1 MSFALA
7 LPGTTTR
14 IPLSFSAFTA
24 ARSRRRRRD
33 LFFSSSTTTF
43 AMSSNPITPSPP
55 QLQHQHQHQQESSS
69 SSSSSSSAA
78 AAVDAATRY
87 HNRTKHSLTG
97 GYARGP
103 RGLDWANQPN
113 PFLRFLSSP
122 LLPLLHSPPEPHD
135 DSPLYHSV
143 FSSSLP
149 PPQPF
154 SHASISRLLY
164 DSLSLS
170 AWKSTGLSTWSLR
183 VNPSSG
189 NLHPTESHLLSPPLP
204 LSQQQPSSPPPFS
217 SSSFL
222 AHYSPKDHSLE
233 LRASISPPDLP
244 LHRSLLLAFSSI
256 LWREAWK
263 YGERAF
269 RYCNHDV
276 GHALAAA
283 AVSAATLGWD
293 VCLLDGLGHDDLH
306 RLLGLDRS
314 NPPPPDRLPDRLVR
328 GRLPWVES
336 QHPDCALLIFPFGET
351 PPSVDYAELAL
362 ALSRLPAMEWLGKP
376 NSLSKDHV
384 CWDVIYKTAEAVKKP
399 PTYGEGFS
407 VNPFH
412 RSPLISPDLYKD
424 MTVRQVVRKRR
435 SAVDMDGVHVLEKD
449 TFYQILLHC
458 LPSGELGLGEKQGK
472 QFALP
477 FRVLTWDAEVH
488 AALFVHRV
496 RDLPKGLY
504 FLVRNEEH
512 LDRLKSAMR
521 SEFEWERPEGCPAGL
536 PLYRL
541 ARGDC
546 RELAKQLSCHQD
558 IASDGC
564 FSLGM
569 VARFEPVLHEKGAWM
584 YPRLFW
590 ETGVLGQVLYLEAH
604 AVGISA
610 TGIGCYFDDDVHE
623 VLGLQGLEFQSLYHF
638 TIGSP
643 VLDKRILSLPAYPGP
658 GIDA

>member
-1 MSFALA
+1 MFFA
-7 LPGTTTR
+7 LPGTTSR

-24 ARSRRRRRD
+24 ARRRRRRD
-33 LFFSSSTTTF
+33 LFSSSSTTTL
-43 AMSSNPITPSPP
+43 AMSSNPINPSPP
-55 QLQHQHQHQQESSS
+55 QLQHQQQQESSS
-69 SSSSSSSAA
+69 SSSSA
-78 AAVDAATRY
+78 AAVDAATHY

-97 GYARGP
+97 GSARGP

-113 PFLRFLSSP
+113 PFLRFLSTP

-135 DSPLYHSV
+135 DSPPYHSV
-143 FSSSLP
+143 FSSSFP

-222 AHYSPKDHSLE
+222 AHYSPNDHSLE
-233 LRASISPPDLP
+233 LRASISLPDLP

-314 NPPPPDRLPDRLVR
+314 NPPPPDRLPDRPVR
-328 GRLPWVES
+328 GRLPWIES

-449 TFYQILLHC
+449 AFYQILLHC
-458 LPSGELGLGEKQGK
+458 LPSGELGLGEKQGQ
-472 QFALP
+472 QFTLP

-569 VARFEPVLHEKGAWM
+569 VARFEPVLREKGAWM

-604 AVGISA
+604 AVGLSA
-610 TGIGCYFDDDVHE
+610 TGIGCYFDDDGM
-623 VLGLQGLEFQSLYHF
+623 VLVTF
-638 TIGSP
+638 I
-643 VLDKRILSLPAYPGP
+643 
-658 GIDA
+658 

>member
-1 MSFALA
+1 MHSGRFPAFS
-7 LPGTTTR
+7 LP
-14 IPLSFSAFTA
+14 TA
-24 ARSRRRRRD
+24 AARGGRKGVV
-33 LFFSSSTTTF
+33 
-43 AMSSNPITPSPP
+43 AMSSTSTPSNR
-55 QLQHQHQHQQESSS
+55 QGLREEAETDSSS
-69 SSSSSSSAA
+69 LSSSFAT
-78 AAVDAATRY
+78 AAVYY
-87 HNRTKHSLTG
+87 HNRTKHSLTE

-113 PFLRFLSSP
+113 PFLRFLGSP
-122 LLPLLHSPPEPHD
+122 VLPLLHLPPQPG
-135 DSPLYHSV
+135 DSPLYRSL
-143 FSSSLP
+143 FSSFP

-154 SHASISRLLY
+154 AHDSVSRLLY

-189 NLHPTESHLLSPPLP
+189 NLHPTESHLLSPPIP
-204 LSQQQPSSPPPFS
+204 FPESQKGASFPFS
-217 SSSFL
+217 SSPFL
-222 AHYSPKDHSLE
+222 AHYSPKDHSLQ
-233 LRASISPPDLP
+233 LRASVELPGLP
-244 LHRSLLLAFSSI
+244 LDGRFLILAFSSI
-256 LWREAWK
+256 IWREAWK

-283 AVSAATLGWD
+283 AISAASLGWD
-293 VCLLDGLGHDDLH
+293 ARLLDGLGHDDLG
-306 RLLGLDRS
+306 RFLGLDRS
-314 NPPPPDRLPDRLVR
+314 DSLPPDPLPDCPTR
-328 GRLPWVES
+328 GRLPWVEA
-336 QHPDCALLIFPFGET
+336 QHPDCALLIFPFAET
-351 PPSVDYAELAL
+351 PPSVDYAAL
-362 ALSRLPAMEWLGKP
+362 ASSFSRFPSLSWLGKP

-399 PTYGEGFS
+399 PTYAAGFS

-412 RSPLISPDLYKD
+412 KSALISPDVYKD
-424 MTVRQVVRKRR
+424 LTVREVVRRRR
-435 SAVDMDGVHVLEKD
+435 SAVDMDGVHVMERD

-458 LPSGELGLGEKQGK
+458 LPSGASEPGEKQGK
-472 QFALP
+472 QLALP

-512 LDRLKSAMR
+512 LDRLKKAMR
-521 SEFEWERPEGCPAGL
+521 SEFEWDKPEGCPAML

-546 RELAKQLSCHQD
+546 GELSKQLSCHQD

-569 VARFEPVLHEKGAWM
+569 VARFEPILHEKGAWM

-610 TGIGCYFDDDVHE
+610 TGIGCYFDDGVHE
-623 VLGLQGLEFQSLYHF
+623 VLGLEGLEFQSLYHF
-638 TIGSP
+638 TIGKP
-643 VLDKRILSLPAYPGP
+643 VVDKRIMSLPAYPGP